1 MAHQSPAVLMEV
13 VDSIAIIRF
22 NRPAERNP
30 LSRATLLE
38 LKALLAE
45 VLANE
50 SSKVIIFTGTGDVFL
65 SGANIRE
72 LSQLDSNS
80 ALEFSKL
87 GQDIFQTIADA
98 KHLTIAAVNGYCM
111 GGGLD
116 LALACDIRVA
126 SEAAVFSHPGA
137 KLGIITGWGGTQ
149 RLPRIIGQANA
160 LDFMVT
166 ARRFTAA
173 DAFRVGL
180 ITQLGDPVLSCA
192 LKIAG
197 QKKKVAKHPPPSSP
211 AKKMVRS

>member
-30 LSRATLLE
+30 LSRATLIE
-38 LKALLAE
+38 LKESLAE
-45 VLANE
+45 ALVNNRIKA
-50 SSKVIIFTGTGDVFL
+50 IIFTGAGDVFL

-72 LSQLDSNS
+72 LSQLNSDS

-149 RLPRIIGQANA
+149 RLPRLIGEAQA
-160 LDFMVT
+160 LDLMLT
-166 ARRFTAA
+166 ARRFTAIE
-173 DAFRVGL
+173 AFRVGL
-180 ITQLGDPVLSCA
+180 ITQFCDPVLDCA

-197 QKKKVAKHPPPSSP
+197 QKKEGGKTSATFHSN
-211 AKKMVRS
+211 